1 MARDSPFAR
10 QAEAKR
16 LKLTHSVASVD
27 ELTAYLALDPVDED
41 QGDHQTNKQDFGECL
56 SAYLSLGILFVCLRN
71 GNDLFVCLY
80 RLPRHYSVLAFE

>member
-1 MARDSPFAR
+1 MYQQNLRQWPVTSLPRAASTSHWRATRVPSPAEIARR
-10 QAEAKR
+10 
-16 LKLTHSVASVD
+16 
-27 ELTAYLALDPVDED
+27 

-80 RLPRHYSVLAFE
+80 RLPRNCSVLAFE